1 MIDGLRYYSQSSIR
15 LFQFCIPFQID
26 GSGEG
31 LEGGMHQMI
40 INVVVELYKS
50 SPLVRGEGYMPGW

>member
-1 MIDGLRYYSQSSIR
+1 MIDGLRSYSQSSIR

-50 SPLVRGEGYMPGW
+50 SPLVRGEG